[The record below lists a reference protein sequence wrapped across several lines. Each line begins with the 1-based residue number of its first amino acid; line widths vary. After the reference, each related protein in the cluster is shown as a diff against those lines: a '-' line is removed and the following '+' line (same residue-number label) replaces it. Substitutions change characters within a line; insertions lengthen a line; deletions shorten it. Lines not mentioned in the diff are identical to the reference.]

1 VISVHDAGAAGVIGD
16 LTRFR
21 REFYG
26 CLHRRADVLFELTDA
41 VLCADG
47 PVTSLVGLS
56 LAAEHR
62 RGHGA
67 TFDAVNAGRLEV
79 GRLRRALAGLPVPR
93 DCGGRIVLAVDVSA
107 WLRPDAATAPDRSFC
122 HVYGRGRSSAQLIP
136 GWPSS
141 ACPRRLV
148 HRGRSVGRSGTGRWW
163 IWTSRPPIRPV
174 ACPL

>member
-1 VISVHDAGAAGVIGD
+1 MVLATEPDATTRAAVISVHDVGSAGVFGD

-21 REFYG
+21 REFYA
-26 CLHRRADVLFELTDA
+26 CLHRRADALFELTDA

-67 TFDAVNAGRLEV
+67 TFDGVNAGRVEV
-79 GRLRRALAGLPVPR
+79 GRLRRALAGLPLSR
-93 DCGGRIVLAVDVSA
+93 DGGGRIVLAVDVSS

-122 HVYGRGRSSAQLIP
+122 HVYGRGRSAAQLIP
-136 GWPSS
+136 GWPYSF
-141 ACPRRLV
+141 V
-148 HRGRSVGRSGTGRWW
+148 
-163 IWTSRPPIRPV
+163 V
-174 ACPL
+174 ALQPGA